1 MCFICYVIDILGS
14 IDEKIENNI
23 KKSEELKVFLIKKY
37 EKLLRF
43 EPNTDGCIGDL
54 AIVKS
59 GYAFKSSSWANDGI
73 KVIKIKNITESGLVD
88 FSECS
93 CVSDSLA
100 IKKAEPF
107 IVKGGELIIAMT
119 GATIGKMALVPKMK
133 PFGLVNQRVGLF
145 FPKKNNSCTPFLYAS
160 TQRNEIQKEIETRGA
175 GSAQPNI
182 SGQSIESIKIP
193 LVSNSLI
200 DNFNNQYGYILEYIQ
215 NLIETNSKLNELKQ
229 LYLKKF
235 FS

>member
-1 MCFICYVIDILGS
+1 MCYVIDILGS

-23 KKSEELKVFLIKKY
+23 KKSEKLKAFLIKKY
-37 EKLLRF
+37 ENLLRF
-43 EPNTDGCIGDL
+43 EPNIEGCIGDL

-59 GYAFKSSSWANDGI
+59 GYAFKSSNWSDDGI
-73 KVIKIKNITESGLVD
+73 KVIKIKNITESGIVD

-93 CVSDSLA
+93 CISDSIV

-107 IVKGGELIIAMT
+107 VVKGGELIIAMT
-119 GATIGKMALVPKMK
+119 GATIGKMALVPKLK

-145 FPKKNNSCTPFLYAS
+145 FSKKNNLCTPFLYAS

-182 SGQSIESIKIP
+182 SGQSIENIKIP
-193 LVSNSLI
+193 LVNSNLI
-200 DNFNNQYGYILEYIQ
+200 DNFDNQYGCILEHIQ